1 MNMDLPVQKKPRLD
15 IQSGFFLPLK
25 LTKRRTAMTK
35 LKQARPNG
43 SPTLTGIW
51 LTYKGKILTT
61 MGMLTVERLCG
72 VAVPFVLGVA
82 INDVIAGSF
91 RGVWLLVGLE
101 VTVLAVGTLRR
112 LYDTRVY
119 AGIYT
124 EIANRTARQ
133 SSLPV
138 TKRAARLQLG
148 RELVD
153 FFEWELPQLVAALIG
168 IVGAFAMLSY
178 LLPLIGAVSVIVAA
192 LIGVVFVASKARMF
206 GLNKLLN
213 NELERQVTMLE
224 RDTDVS
230 RRLHLGRLAR
240 WRIHLSDLEAMN
252 FAIAELIL
260 SALIIA
266 AVVITVGTGAS
277 VGEVFAVL
285 TYLLDLAEGLIVLP
299 WTYMQSIRAQEI
311 GGRMATSQ

>member
-1 MNMDLPVQKKPRLD
+1 
-15 IQSGFFLPLK
+15 
-25 LTKRRTAMTK
+25 MTK
-35 LKQARPNG
+35 LEKAKLNG

-51 LTYKGKILTT
+51 LTYRRKIAAT
-61 MGMLTVERLCG
+61 MSMLTLERLCA
-72 VAVPFVLGVA
+72 VAVPFVLGIA
-82 INDVIAGSF
+82 INDVIDGSY
-91 RGVWLLVGLE
+91 RGIWLLLALE
-101 VTVLAVGTLRR
+101 LTVLTVGTLRR

-124 EIANRTARQ
+124 DIADRTAQ
-133 SSLPV
+133 KIALPV

-153 FFEWELPQLVAALIG
+153 FFEWELPQLAAALIG
-168 IVGAFAMLSY
+168 IFGAFAMLLY
-178 LLPLIGAVSVIVAA
+178 LLPVIGVISVAVGAV
-192 LIGVVFVASKARMF
+192 IGLVFVASKRRMF

-224 RDTDVS
+224 NDSEFS
-230 RRLHLGRLAR
+230 RRMHLGRLAR
-240 WRIHLSDLEAMN
+240 WRIHLSDLEAGN
-252 FAIAELIL
+252 FAIAELML
-260 SALIIA
+260 AALIIG
-266 AVVITVGTGAS
+266 AVVITIETGMS

-285 TYLLDLAEGLIVLP
+285 TYLIDLAEGLVVLP

>member
-1 MNMDLPVQKKPRLD
+1 MKVKTEKT
-15 IQSGFFLPLK
+15 IQ
-25 LTKRRTAMTK
+25 TT
-35 LKQARPNG
+35 NG
-43 SPTLTGIW
+43 APTMAGIW
-51 LTYKGKILTT
+51 TTYRRKIMATMSLLTA
-61 MGMLTVERLCG
+61 ERLCA

-82 INDVIAGSF
+82 INDLIDGSY
-91 RGVWLLVGLE
+91 RGIWLLAGLE
-101 VTVLAVGTLRR
+101 IFILVIGTGRR

-124 EIANRTARQ
+124 DIADRVAKRTAT
-133 SSLPV
+133 SV

-153 FFEWELPQLVAALIG
+153 FFEWELLQLVSAGIG
-168 IVGAFAMLSY
+168 IVGAFVMLVY
-178 LLPLIGAVSVIVAA
+178 LLPTVGAIS
-192 LIGVVFVASKARMF
+192 IGVATVIGIVFVLSKRRML

-224 RDTDVS
+224 REKEFS
-230 RRLHLGRLAR
+230 RRMHLGRLAR

-252 FAIAELIL
+252 FAIAELL
-260 SALIIA
+260 LAALIIG
-266 AVVITVGTGAS
+266 AVVITINTGMS

-285 TYLLDLAEGLIVLP
+285 TYLIDLAEGMLVLP

-311 GGRMATSQ
+311 GSRIATT